1 MTMEEL
7 ADLPILLLGTFSEIR
22 TVTRL
27 EKMAF
32 LADNNTFKKNQNYS
46 DWEPNYYG
54 PYSKQLIKDVANYER
69 KNIIKIR
76 QIIDT
81 FSNEVKNYS
90 LTIKGRQLFSKMLEK
105 YNGEQFEIKELLGHY
120 QSERTNYKILKF
132 VYENYPDYLAK
143 SRIKKEILG

>member
-1 MTMEEL
+1 MGFGYSTT
-7 ADLPILLLGTFSEIR
+7 ITGEIVFN
-22 TVTRL
+22 TG
-27 EKMAF
+27 MYY
-32 LADNNTFKKNQNYS
+32 DNGRIGRF
-46 DWEPNYYG
+46 
-54 PYSKQLIKDVANYER
+54 DVANYER

-81 FSNEVKNYS
+81 YSNEVKNYS

-132 VYENYPDYLAK
+132 VYENYPDYLGK
-143 SRIKKEILG
+143 SRIKDKFLTENE

>member
-46 DWEPNYYG
+46 DSKPNSGY
-54 PYSKQLIKDVANYER
+54 R
-69 KNIIKIR
+69 
-76 QIIDT
+76 
-81 FSNEVKNYS
+81 
-90 LTIKGRQLFSKMLEK
+90 
-105 YNGEQFEIKELLGHY
+105 
-120 QSERTNYKILKF
+120 
-132 VYENYPDYLAK
+132 
-143 SRIKKEILG
+143 